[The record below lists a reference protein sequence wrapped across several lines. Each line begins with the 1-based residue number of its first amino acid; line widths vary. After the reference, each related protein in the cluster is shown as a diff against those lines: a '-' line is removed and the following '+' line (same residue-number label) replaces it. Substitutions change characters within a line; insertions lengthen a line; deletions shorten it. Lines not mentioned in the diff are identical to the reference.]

1 MSVISQLKVQGN
13 KYSYTTCS
21 GIISDKTSN
30 TNNGRIL
37 YSVLNTGDS
46 CICLF
51 KQQLKRWQYCELV
64 EVLTKQEI
72 MALLPYAEEVQENF
86 GQLQNKKLMETKVT
100 HILAHTSAKA
110 AFIIILTL
118 FLLLNSTSKD
128 IKFNSDHC
136 ALVHQVSSLC
146 QWEKLPSLNGLSVAK
161 RSSQR
166 QTINSSSQFYFSLKI
181 ISLRKQIIHKLRNSW
196 REKGQ
201 K

>member
-146 QWEKLPSLNGLSVAK
+146 QWEKLPSLKWSKCG
-161 RSSQR
+161 
-166 QTINSSSQFYFSLKI
+166 QTIKPTSDNQL
-181 ISLRKQIIHKLRNSW
+181 
-196 REKGQ
+196 E
-201 K
+201 

>member
-13 KYSYTTCS
+13 KYSYATCS
-21 GIISDKTSN
+21 GIIQWHHC
-30 TNNGRIL
+30 
-37 YSVLNTGDS
+37 SVLNTRDS

-51 KQQLKRWQYCELV
+51 KQQLKGRQYCELV

-100 HILAHTSAKA
+100 HILAHTTAKA

-146 QWEKLPSLNGLSVAK
+146 QWEKLPSLKWSK
-161 RSSQR
+161 CS
-166 QTINSSSQFYFSLKI
+166 QTIKPMSDNQL
-181 ISLRKQIIHKLRNSW
+181 
-196 REKGQ
+196 E
-201 K
+201 